1 MYLGK
6 FCDSPPFKKKF
17 KICGSLAPF
26 LRAFARYA
34 PPHAPRASSR
44 LRWLPLARVCSR
56 WLALLR
62 AVSRWLA
69 LARAC
74 FPALARASLHWL
86 ALARAG
92 PQSLATPLGRA
103 MACSPVPPPPPFDC
117 DRWRV
122 VNRARSS
129 VATHT
134 RKWQTRRD
142 GCPKLRKQVG
152 VKRGTAGRESLKT
165 VAPKPQQNN
174 RSHRPTTSWQH
185 CDPPTSLHGFRMTSR
200 RPTRAKSG
208 RGRACAWVL

>member
-1 MYLGK
+1 MPLPTRLALALA
-6 FCDSPPFKKKF
+6 CDGSPW
-17 KICGSLAPF
+17 L
-26 LRAFARYA
+26 AFARA
-34 PPHAPRASSR
+34 GSRCFALFRAG
-44 LRWLPLARVCSR
+44 SR
-56 WLALLR
+56 W
-62 AVSRWLA
+62 
-69 LARAC
+69 
-74 FPALARASLHWL
+74 PALASPRWPAQACTGSRWPVLARNRSQLRSAAQWL
-86 ALARAG
+86 ARL
-92 PQSLATPLGRA
+92 
-103 MACSPVPPPPPFDC
+103 SPPTFDC

-185 CDPPTSLHGFRMTSR
+185 CDPPTSLHGFGMASR

>member
-1 MYLGK
+1 M
-6 FCDSPPFKKKF
+6 
-17 KICGSLAPF
+17 
-26 LRAFARYA
+26 A
-34 PPHAPRASSR
+34 PPGSR
-44 LRWLPLARVCSR
+44 L
-56 WLALLR
+56 
-62 AVSRWLA
+62 LA
-69 LARAC
+69 LARAASRC
-74 FPALARASLHWL
+74 FALFRAGPRLLPRAGPRKL

-92 PQSLATPLGRA
+92 PCWPAIARNPARPRNGLLA
-103 MACSPVPPPPPFDC
+103 CPPPPPQFDC

-129 VATHT
+129 VAAHT

-142 GCPKLRKQVG
+142 GCPKLREQVG

-174 RSHRPTTSWQH
+174 RSHRPTTLWQY